1 MLLLLFVTFVFMA
14 SGPTGDWVRL
24 VTVTLQGLTLVAA
37 LLAAGTRRRLVRI
50 VLVLVLLAIVSAAAS
65 LVIDTSR
72 SGDGVMFALNGLL
85 VAGAPIAIGASMVRR
100 RVVNVQT
107 VLGAI
112 CIYVLIG
119 MLAAFVYA
127 AVADLGS
134 GPFFAQ
140 ASRGTTADFLYY
152 SFVTLTTVG
161 YGDLTVAGNLGRTFS
176 ILEALIGQLYLVTV
190 LAVLVGNLSRRSD
203 PAPDA

>member
-1 MLLLLFVTFVFMA
+1 
-14 SGPTGDWVRL
+14 
-24 VTVTLQGLTLVAA
+24 
-37 LLAAGTRRRLVRI
+37 
-50 VLVLVLLAIVSAAAS
+50 
-65 LVIDTSR
+65 
-72 SGDGVMFALNGLL
+72 
-85 VAGAPIAIGASMVRR
+85 MVRR

-127 AVADLGS
+127 AVADLGPAPS
-134 GPFFAQ
+134 SLQAQ
-140 ASRGTTADFLYY
+140 PRGTTADFLYY